1 MTTLIKLGEVNRF
14 CAVLISRLTG
24 SKAVWTLTT
33 SPRLDYRLALLSTG
47 AVPEAKTKSSDL
59 TTALESKMCKSN

>member
-47 AVPEAKTKSSDL
+47 AVPEAKTK
-59 TTALESKMCKSN
+59 